1 MIRDV
6 MAPTRR
12 GLIGVTAGG
21 FIAQTAMGKAA
32 AQDQT
37 PLGDIVVSGPDT
49 IDTIDLRNDPFG
61 RITAQVVVNGQGP
74 FRFFVDSGANRSAL
88 SAATAARVGAIS
100 AGEGL
105 VHSIGGADIMPMVTL
120 NSLRCGVFEQ
130 HGVTVPILS
139 DDLIEPVDGMLGMER
154 FSGLRLEFDN
164 TAREMVVKRA
174 GRAWPG
180 SVSLP
185 AIIKFGQL
193 VSAKGRMGGLSVP
206 IIFDT
211 GAYYALCNIALRNK
225 LQARASR
232 LGPMK
237 ISTATAPIFVE
248 DSVIIPE
255 IKLENCVLTNTPA
268 YVGDFHIFKLWDMID
283 QPALIVGMQVLK
295 TVKRFAFDYRRSEV
309 QFAVKG

>member
-1 MIRDV
+1 MIRDI

-12 GLIGVTAGG
+12 GLIGAAAGG
-21 FIAQTAMGKAA
+21 LIGQSLWGQAA
-32 AQDQT
+32 AQEAR
-37 PLGDIVVSGPDT
+37 PLGDIVVTGPDT
-49 IDTIDLRNDPFG
+49 IDTIALRNDPYG
-61 RITAQVVVNGQGP
+61 RITAQVILNGQGP

-88 SAATAARVGAIS
+88 SAATAARIGAIP

-120 NSLRCGVFEQ
+120 KSLRCGVFEEQ
-130 HGVTVPILS
+130 DIRVPILS
-139 DDLIEPVDGMLGMER
+139 DDLMAPVDGMMGMER

-164 TAREMVVKRA
+164 TAKEMVVKRS
-174 GRAWPG
+174 GRTWPG
-180 SVSLP
+180 SFSLP
-185 AIIKFGQL
+185 ANIKFGQL

-211 GAYYALCNIALRNK
+211 GAHYALCNIALRDK
-225 LQARASR
+225 LQARAAR

-248 DSVIIPE
+248 DSVIIPQ
-255 IKLENCVLTNTPA
+255 IKLENCVLENTPA
-268 YVGDFHIFKLWDMID
+268 YVGDFHIFRLWDMIE
-283 QPALIVGMQVLK
+283 QPALIVGMHVLK

-309 QFAVKG
+309 QFLV